1 MKLRQIA
8 SNMTELDTP
17 KASILFSYSTPVA
30 GLIRFK
36 SEDEDGPFKTDTWY
50 SQTTTRHINKYFREV
65 WGIDPE
71 TVRTIPQHEID
82 ALTK

>member
-1 MKLRQIA
+1 
-8 SNMTELDTP
+8 MTELETP
-17 KASILFSYSTPVA
+17 KADILFSYSTPVA

-36 SEDEDGPFKTDTWY
+36 SDEEDGAFRTDTYY
-50 SQTTTRHINKYFREV
+50 SVTTSRHINKYFRDV

-82 ALTK
+82 ALVK